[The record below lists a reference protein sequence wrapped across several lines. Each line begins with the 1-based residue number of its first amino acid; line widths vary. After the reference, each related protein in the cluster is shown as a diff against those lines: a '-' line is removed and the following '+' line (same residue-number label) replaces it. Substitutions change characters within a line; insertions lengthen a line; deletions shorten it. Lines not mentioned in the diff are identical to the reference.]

1 MSEKVKRSIENFELA
16 LKKLN
21 EYLSIPVVSD
31 RDRSGVIQA
40 FEFTFELT
48 WKTLQKLSHE
58 EGLEVSGPKSALKNG
73 FKLGLISSGEEATYL
88 AMLEDR
94 NLMTHTYREELSK
107 EIFSRIE
114 TNYLSVLNRLLKN
127 LKKRSE

>member
-1 MSEKVKRSIENFELA
+1 MSDRVKNSIQNLDLA

-21 EYLSIPVVSD
+21 EYLSTPVLTD

-48 WKTLQKLSHE
+48 WKTLQKISLE
-58 EGLEVSGPKSALKNG
+58 EGIEAAGPKSSLKNG
-73 FKLGLISSGEEATYL
+73 FKLGFIKKEEETLYL
-88 AMLEDR
+88 SMLEDR

-107 EIFSRIE
+107 EIFNRIE
-114 TNYLSVLNRLLKN
+114 NSYTEPLNNLLKN
-127 LKKRSE
+127 IKSK

>member
-21 EYLSIPVVSD
+21 EYLSTPVVSD

-48 WKTLQKLSHE
+48 WKTLQKLSDD

-73 FKLGLISSGEEATYL
+73 FKLGLISSDEEAIYL

-114 TNYLSVLNRLLKN
+114 SSYTNSLNNLLKS
-127 LKKRSE
+127 LKN